1 LKVKHIINQSI
12 KQDFFFNFKII
23 PIVYH
28 VKNLIRLN
36 LLISVI

>member
-12 KQDFFFNFKII
+12 KQDFNFKII
-23 PIVYH
+23 PIVDH